1 MLQFLRKSGAIFD
14 DDATRIIGEAFDA
27 ACKSLHDTGQPAIVY
42 EVIAKRIIDAAAGG
56 ERDPN
61 KLRTIGLSGLGLDKN
76 AI

>member
-1 MLQFLRKSGAIFD
+1 
-14 DDATRIIGEAFDA
+14 
-27 ACKSLHDTGQPAIVY
+27 
-42 EVIAKRIIDAAAGG
+42 VIANRIIDAAAGA